1 MEKFN
6 GYTFGIIF
14 PLVIIIVILVLS
26 LNFTKDN
33 FLNKTTKLETLEIR
47 NYEGKDLSSIYDFRE
62 NSIKGPQEI
71 DINNYNLKVTGL
83 VEEEK
88 SYSYDEIINRKSY
101 SKVITLHCVEGWSA
115 TILWEGIILR
125 DLLKEAKPKK
135 EANTIIFHAYD
146 GYTTSYPIEYI
157 MNQDKLMAY
166 KMNNLTLIP
175 ERGFPFQLVAEDKWG
190 YKWIKWITEI
200 EFSNDLNYKGYWE
213 SRGYSDTGNLNE
225 SFLK

>member
-1 MEKFN
+1 MKKFKR
-6 GYTFGIIF
+6 YTFGIIF
-14 PLVIIIVILVLS
+14 PIVAIIVILLLS
-26 LNFTKDN
+26 INF
-33 FLNKTTKLETLEIR
+33 FNKTTELETLEI
-47 NYEGKDLSSIYDFRE
+47 
-62 NSIKGPQEI
+62 
-71 DINNYNLKVTGL
+71 
-83 VEEEK
+83 
-88 SYSYDEIINRKSY
+88 KSY

-125 DLLKEAKPKK
+125 DLLKEAKPKP

>member
-1 MEKFN
+1 MKKFKR
-6 GYTFGIIF
+6 YTFGIIF
-14 PLVIIIVILVLS
+14 PIVAIIVILLLS
-26 LNFTKDN
+26 INF
-33 FLNKTTKLETLEIR
+33 FNKTTELETLEIK

-62 NSIKGPQEI
+62 NSVKGPQYI
-71 DINNYNLKVTGL
+71 DINDYNLKVTGL

-88 SYSYDEIINRKSY
+88 SYSYNEIINRKSY

-125 DLLKEAKPKK
+125 DLLKEAKPKP
-135 EANTIIFHAYD
+135 EANTIVFHAYD

>member
-1 MEKFN
+1 MKKFKR
-6 GYTFGIIF
+6 YTFGIIF
-14 PLVIIIVILVLS
+14 PIVAIIVILLLS
-26 LNFTKDN
+26 INF
-33 FLNKTTKLETLEIR
+33 FNKTTELETLEIK

-62 NSIKGPQEI
+62 NSVKGPQYI
-71 DINNYNLKVTGL
+71 DINDYNLKVTGL

-88 SYSYDEIINRKSY
+88 SYSYNEIINRKSY

-125 DLLKEAKPKK
+125 DLLKEAKPKP

>member
-1 MEKFN
+1 MKKFKR
-6 GYTFGIIF
+6 YTFGIIF
-14 PLVIIIVILVLS
+14 PIVAIIVILLLS
-26 LNFTKDN
+26 INF
-33 FLNKTTKLETLEIR
+33 FNKTTELETLEIK

-62 NSIKGPQEI
+62 NSVKGPQYI
-71 DINNYNLKVTGL
+71 DINDYNLKVTGL

-125 DLLKEAKPKK
+125 DLLKEAKPKP

>member
-71 DINNYNLKVTGL
+71 NNYNLKVTGL

-125 DLLKEAKPKK
+125 DLLKEAKPKP

-157 MNQDKLMAY
+157 MNQDIILIQEILM
-166 KMNNLTLIP
+166 KV
-175 ERGFPFQLVAEDKWG
+175 F
-190 YKWIKWITEI
+190 
-200 EFSNDLNYKGYWE
+200 
-213 SRGYSDTGNLNE
+213 
-225 SFLK
+225 